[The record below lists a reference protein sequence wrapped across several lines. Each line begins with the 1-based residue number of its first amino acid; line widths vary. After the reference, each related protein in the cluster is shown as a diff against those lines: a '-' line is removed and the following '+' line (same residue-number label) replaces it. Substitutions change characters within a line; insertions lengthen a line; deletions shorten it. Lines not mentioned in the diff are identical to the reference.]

1 MDDEWNDER
10 IINYNNNMKNRHL
23 VQLLT
28 MAVMTVAPYF
38 AFSQVKQI
46 FQVFDFDTKQPVVG
60 ATTKLYVQS
69 PTAKQRELTLTTNAQ
84 GVAIAT
90 LPTDMKGEYLCMDAW
105 RSEGYVYLD
114 RTEESYFQLFQ
125 TKDTIKFYMVEMAK
139 YRAEQLKTFES
150 LYRFFY
156 NDEVLATTQQF
167 KDEIKAQPERTLALA
182 NNLVEAAFTPNINVR
197 NCRAD
202 EGEINRYDLYRYDKP
217 QFQEVIAMLRTGDV
231 NKAVAMAKSHI
242 DMKDN
247 SRQNLEW
254 VEFYRYLKLL
264 EASTDDEDLIS
275 DYSEI
280 LYRNNYQPY
289 IYGKYMLDLQRD
301 NLFERMDSIA
311 KIEKSNNRIPRY
323 RPYFEPSYFQYL
335 YGDLN
340 PAKLKT
346 TAENSLSIYR
356 DNYQNYPEENVI
368 GDLSWMYKNLYLVYA
383 LLEDSISAA
392 RSVDSAMFYY
402 QKIIDN
408 YSLDAYDRNQSL
420 IYLYQYLLDVVK
432 YNPSYLSTSMLYK
445 LYDDIYNA
453 AKANYENDTANLFLK
468 LQLSENALLWLQ
480 NVPDIEEA
488 NAKRMEV
495 VKQLVDVD
503 FKLSKD
509 FPEYYTVQNIQA
521 ASQLLGNC
529 LMAQCDNDEM
539 QEAFRRYERSFD
551 VVNAQYPKVFIDI
564 YLRFNKMVEG
574 YLAASQMFALSSELS
589 DFNDRLISIKADN
602 DPQKI
607 LVYKAEVAN
616 EMAESLYQ
624 NEMFE
629 ESIAYYLQSNEF
641 YQQAMQKND
650 SLWIPYLTNFL
661 QMGDAHLYQNQYD
674 KALMTYQQILDF
686 EPQIPASIMPQY
698 TSMKGSAHYYIA
710 DVYRAMDD
718 VSRAEKEY
726 KTAEKFF
733 KKAISM
739 GDANTAGPSM
749 GEMYWGK
756 AVRYAQQE
764 DMKKCRQ
771 MTEKAVSYYE
781 LASLDRPL
789 KRYAQAK
796 AVMGEFYK
804 QEQNAE
810 SYYKTIRE
818 LEEYYKK
825 FAEYDVENAAGM
837 VENAEIMLK
846 SGAITNEE
854 ALTYSYDVINGLVA
868 LNDAGEDVQL
878 PYLRAVY
885 NLARAY
891 TANDSVLR
899 AIELYRNC
907 LDMNEVMFKDTAVDS
922 YNGNR
927 IEVYAKIANCYEL
940 MAEEIDTAHSDLWY
954 YRAIDTRD
962 TLINLLKELSNDGDV
977 NMTYRTATQYRNNG
991 IVYYHLEMVP
1001 SALDCFDKSN
1011 ELLQMLYN
1019 SEYKT
1024 EVEDDVIRNYHY
1036 KGIVYSE
1043 NNNTEKAIENFRTA
1057 VEYGDKS
1064 DLSQGVGRYY
1074 YFAVLSLIEQ
1084 LEKDP
1089 ATNSSEIASLK
1100 KKQKQLEKL
1109 FK

>member
-1 MDDEWNDER
+1 
-10 IINYNNNMKNRHL
+10 MKNRHL

-346 TAENSLSIYR
+346 TAENSLSINR

-602 DPQKI
+602 DPHKI

-674 KALMTYQQILDF
+674 KAVMTYQKILDF
-686 EPQIPASIMPQY
+686 EPQIPASVMPQY
-698 TSMKGSAHYYIA
+698 TSMKANVSYYIG
-710 DVYRAMDD
+710 DVYKSTGDMK
-718 VSRAEKEY
+718 RAEKEY
-726 KTAEKFF
+726 KNAEKLF

-739 GDANTAGPSM
+739 GDMKAYQSM

-756 AVRYAQQE
+756 AVAAAQKE
-764 DMKKCRQ
+764 DMKTCRE
-771 MTEKAVSYYE
+771 MTAKAVIYYEKAPIE
-781 LASLDRPL
+781 RPL
-789 KRYAQAK
+789 KRYEQAK
-796 AVMGEFYK
+796 SVMGEFYK
-804 QEQNAE
+804 QGEDAPN
-810 SYYKTIRE
+810 YYRTMAD
-818 LEEYYKK
+818 LEAYYKK
-825 FAEYDVENAAGM
+825 FVNYDVSYASKM
-837 VENAEIMLK
+837 VQIAETVLN
-846 SGAITNEE
+846 SGTVTNEE
-854 ALTYSYDVINGLVA
+854 ALTYSRDIIDGLIYM
-868 LNDAGEDVQL
+868 NDAGENVQL
-878 PYLRAVY
+878 PYLRGLF
-885 NLARAY
+885 NMARAY
-891 TANDSVLR
+891 IANDSVQQ
-899 AIELYRNC
+899 AINLYRDC
-907 LDMNEVMFKDTAVDS
+907 LNMNEMMFKDTAKTS
-922 YNGNR
+922 YLRNMAE
-927 IEVYAKIANCYEL
+927 IYAPLANSYKL
-940 MAEEIDTAHSDLWY
+940 MAEDIDTAHSELWY
-954 YRAIDTRD
+954 YRAVDTRD
-962 TLINLLKELSNDGDV
+962 TLIDILKQLSADGDV
-977 NMTYRTATQYRNNG
+977 NMTYRTALQYKENALTF
-991 IVYYHLEMVP
+991 YSLDMHS
-1001 SALDCFDKSN
+1001 SAQDYLDKSI
-1011 ELLQMLYN
+1011 EILTTLYN
-1019 SEYKT
+1019 SEYKA
-1024 EVEDDVIRNYHY
+1024 EVEDDLMLDYY
-1036 KGIVYSE
+1036 LKGLIYEE
-1043 NNNTEKAIENFRTA
+1043 NNNLEKAK
-1057 VEYGDKS
+1057 EYLKIVIDYGEKS
-1064 DLSQGVGRYY
+1064 DIEDGVSRYH
-1074 YFAVLSLIEQ
+1074 FIAVNSL
-1084 LEKDP
+1084 LEILENDP
-1089 ATNSSEIASLK
+1089 SADAKEVASLK
-1100 KKQKQLEKL
+1100 KKQKELMKY
-1109 FK
+1109 FR

>member
-1 MDDEWNDER
+1 
-10 IINYNNNMKNRHL
+10 MKNTTRLIATVVLSML
-23 VQLLT
+23 V
-28 MAVMTVAPYF
+28 ATVSA
-38 AFSQVKQI
+38 QVKQV
-46 FQVFDFDTKQPVVG
+46 FQVFDYDTQKPLAGVTNVLFGQ
-60 ATTKLYVQS
+60 TF
-69 PTAKQRELTLTTNAQ
+69 TTNAQ
-84 GVAIAT
+84 GVAVANMPADKKGAF
-90 LPTDMKGEYLCMDAW
+90 LPLEEWALDGYYYMGRTPASKYRLCQ
-105 RSEGYVYLD
+105 SN
-114 RTEESYFQLFQ
+114 
-125 TKDTIKFYMVEMAK
+125 DTIKCYMVSMSK
-139 YRAEQLKTFES
+139 YRQAVDQTFEQ
-150 LYRFFY
+150 LYRFSY
-156 NDEVLATTQQF
+156 DNEVKPVVARFAEDSKTYP
-167 KDEIKAQPERTLALA
+167 DKAVTMCS
-182 NNLVEAAFTPNINVR
+182 NLVEASMSRDPVVKSCYLDAKVINMYDMDDY
-197 NCRAD
+197 NDPKFD
-202 EGEINRYDLYRYDKP
+202 EVKQVL
-217 QFQEVIAMLRTGDV
+217 ATGDV
-231 NKAVAMAKSHI
+231 NKATAMAKSHI
-242 DMKDN
+242 DLADN
-247 SRQNLEW
+247 SRSNLEW
-254 VEFYRYLKLL
+254 IDFYRDMRDL
-264 EASTDDEDLIS
+264 EASTEDEDPIS

-280 LYRNNYQPY
+280 LYKNHYTPFCNVYYVQDLSRNGFYE
-289 IYGKYMLDLQRD
+289 KA
-301 NLFERMDSIA
+301 DSVCT
-311 KIEKSNNRIPRY
+311 IEKPNSPTPRHK
-323 RPYFEPSYFQYL
+323 PSFEPSFFRYIFKEE
-335 YGDLN
+335 N
-340 PAKLKT
+340 PAKLKMLS
-346 TAENSLSIYR
+346 ENLLDVTKKVYR
-356 DNYQNYPEENVI
+356 EMPYSVTL
-368 GDLSWMYKNLYLVYA
+368 GDVAWCYKNSYLAYA
-383 LLEDSISAA
+383 ALEDSVLASRAL
-392 RSVDSAMFYY
+392 DSAIYY
-402 QKIIDN
+402 KQK
-408 YSLDAYDRNQSL
+408 SSETSRADAFDKKQQDIL
-420 IYLYQYLLDVVK
+420 FDQYLLDVINFKPAYASDSKV
-432 YNPSYLSTSMLYK
+432 YQ
-445 LYDDIYNA
+445 LYDEIYNLS
-453 AKANYENDTANLFLK
+453 KENYLTDTSSLFLK
-468 LQLSENALLWLQ
+468 MQLAENALVWLQ
-480 NVPDIEEA
+480 KAPQVEGYEE
-488 NAKRMEV
+488 KHLEV
-495 VKQLVDVD
+495 LRQLTDVN
-503 FKLSKD
+503 FSLSKD
-509 FPEYYTVQNIQA
+509 FPEFYAVQNVQVS
-521 ASQLLGNC
+521 SQLVGAC
-529 LMAQCDNDEM
+529 LMAECTTEQM
-539 QEAFRRYERSFD
+539 QEAFGKYEHTFD
-551 VVNAQYPKVFIDI
+551 IINALYPKVFVDV
-564 YLRFNKMVEG
+564 YLRYNRMLDG
-574 YLAASQMFALSSELS
+574 YLAASQMFVLSSEIS
-589 DFNDRLISIKADN
+589 DFSDRLLNVKAGN
-602 DPQKI
+602 DPQLFLEK
-607 LVYKAEVAN
+607 KAEYFN
-616 EMAESLYQ
+616 ETAESLYQ
-624 NEMFE
+624 SEMYE
-629 ESIAYYLQSNEF
+629 ESIAYYLQSCEL
-641 YQQAMQKND
+641 YKKAMPKND
-650 SLWIPYLTNFL
+650 SLWIPYLTNYL